1 MRALGRINLI
11 SSSFHLGRWPG
22 GSQAVQNLKASRD
35 RKRKDSEYS
44 RRQKPSP
51 GRLASRTAI
60 YPEDG
65 PDLSPTGTDVGSL
78 ATSFPLKQEME
89 ALLTKPS
96 HLSWSGDINLTVCHF
111 PFGSG
116 PVEAALETPS
126 IKCS

>member
-1 MRALGRINLI
+1 MDAGLEVHKLFKILKPQETGRERTQTTAE
-11 SSSFHLGRWPG
+11 GR
-22 GSQAVQNLKASRD
+22 S
-35 RKRKDSEYS
+35 
-44 RRQKPSP
+44 QKPNP
-51 GRLASRTAI
+51 GRPASRTAI

-65 PDLSPTGTDVGSL
+65 PDLSPTGTDAERL

-116 PVEAALETPS
+116 SVEAALETPS

>member
-1 MRALGRINLI
+1 MRALGRISLI
-11 SSSFHLGRWPG
+11 SSSFHHGRWPG
-22 GSQAVQNLKASRD
+22 ASQAVQNLKASRD
-35 RKRKDSEYS
+35 SKRKDSDHS
-44 RRQKPSP
+44 RSQKPNP

-65 PDLSPTGTDVGSL
+65 PDLSPTGTDAERL

-116 PVEAALETPS
+116 SVEAALETPS

>member
-1 MRALGRINLI
+1 MQALGRINLI
-11 SSSFHLGRWPG
+11 SSSFHPGRWPG

-35 RKRKDSEYS
+35 RKRKDSEHS
-44 RRQKPSP
+44 RSQKPHP
-51 GRLASRTAI
+51 GRQASRTAI
-60 YPEDG
+60 YPKAG
-65 PDLSPTGTDVGSL
+65 HDLSPAGTDAGSL
-78 ATSFPLKQEME
+78 AASFPLKQEME